1 MLACRIHAKE
11 DLRIEPDTT
20 PDVGPGEVRVRLGA
34 GGICGSDLHYYYEGR
49 NGSFVIREPLIPGHE
64 ASGVVLAIG
73 PGVTRVAVGDKVAIS
88 PSHACGRCEYCRQGR
103 EHLCTSMKFL
113 GSASLFPHVQG
124 MFREHFVMGERQCY
138 PVHADVS
145 LGELAFAEPLA
156 VALHAVNRGGDLL
169 GKSVLITGAGTIGCL
184 TVIAARLAGAAR
196 VTVTD
201 VLDRPLAQ
209 AREVGADVTLR
220 ADRDAGMLA
229 SQPVDVAYEVSGN
242 FNALKACIAAVKR
255 GGVVVQVGT
264 LPHEPLPF
272 VVNELMVKELDLCG
286 AFRWG
291 IEFDWAVG
299 YLATRRVDVRPL
311 ITSQFPLQDAIK
323 AFALA
328 KDKTQSTKVQVV
340 CA

>member
-11 DLRIEPDTT
+11 DLRIEPEDM
-20 PDVGPGEVRVRLGA
+20 PAVGPGEVLLRLGA
-34 GGICGSDLHYYYEGR
+34 GGICGSDLHYYFEGR
-49 NGSFVIREPLIPGHE
+49 NGSFVVREPLIPGHE
-64 ASGVVLAIG
+64 ASGVVEAIG
-73 PGVTRVAVGDKVAIS
+73 PGVTRVKPGDNVAIS

-124 MFREHFVMGERQCY
+124 MFREYFVMGERQCY
-138 PVHADVS
+138 PVAGDVS

-156 VALHAVNRGGDLL
+156 VALHGVNRGGDLL
-169 GKSVLITGAGTIGCL
+169 GKSVLVTGAGTIGCL
-184 TVIAARLAGAAR
+184 TVMAARLAGAAK

-209 AREVGADVTLR
+209 AAAVGADATLH
-220 ADRDAGMLA
+220 ASRDAAALA
-229 SQPVDVAYEVSGN
+229 TPQFDVAYEVSGN
-242 FNALKACIAAVKR
+242 FSALKSCVAAVKR

-272 VVNELMVKELDLCG
+272 VVNELMAKELDLRG

-291 IEFDWAVG
+291 IEFDWAVR
-299 YLATRRVDVRPL
+299 YLSARRVDVRPL
-311 ITSQFPLQDAIK
+311 LSGQFPLRDAVA
-323 AFALA
+323 AFHAA
-328 KDKTQSTKVQVV
+328 ADKNRSTKVQVTL
-340 CA
+340 